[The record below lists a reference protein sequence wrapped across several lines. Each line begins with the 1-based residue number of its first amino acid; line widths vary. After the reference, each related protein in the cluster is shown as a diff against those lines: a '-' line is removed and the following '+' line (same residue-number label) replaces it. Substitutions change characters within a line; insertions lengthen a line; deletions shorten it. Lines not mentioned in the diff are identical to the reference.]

1 MSRGPRRPEIVLVRH
16 GETSWS
22 ASGRHTGRTD
32 VALEPAGREAARRL
46 AARLAQRTYAA
57 VWSSPLARALDT
69 AREAGFAQRVE
80 LVGDLVEWDYGAYEG
95 RTTAEIRLE
104 RPGWTVWTDG
114 CPGGETIAQVAARAD
129 RVVERARSLA
139 GDALVFSHGHLS
151 RVLAARWLGL
161 GPEHGA
167 RFALS
172 TASVSVLGWERE
184 AAVLRLWNDADA
196 RV

>member
-1 MSRGPRRPEIVLVRH
+1 MSSRSNRPEILLVRH
-16 GETSWS
+16 GETVWS
-22 ASGRHTGRTD
+22 EAGKHTGRTD
-32 VALEPAGREAARRL
+32 VPLTDAGRAAARRL
-46 AARLAQRTYAA
+46 ASRLAARTYAG

-95 RTTAEIRLE
+95 RTTAEIRRE
-104 RPGWTVWTDG
+104 RPGWTVWTG
-114 CPGGETIAQVAARAD
+114 GSPGGETIEEVAARAD

-161 GPEHGA
+161 APEHGA
-167 RFALS
+167 LFALS

-184 AAVLRLWNDADA
+184 TAVLRLWNDHGE
-196 RV
+196 R